1 MALEIS
7 IEYTT
12 HHDVEQRL
20 SELVAETPPP
30 LLMFPLRKV
39 ASEALA
45 QGYDRD
51 ALLEDFESVRA
62 RLDERGEEE
71 REDAVMEV
79 MDFLHGWCSPYM
91 KL

>member
-1 MALEIS
+1 M

-12 HHDVEQRL
+12 HNDVEQQL
-20 SELVAETPPP
+20 LELIAETPPL

-39 ASEALA
+39 AGDALA
-45 QGYDRD
+45 QGYDRN
-51 ALLEDFESVRA
+51 ALIEDFENVRA

-71 REDAVMEV
+71 QEDAVMEV
-79 MDFLHGWCSPYM
+79 MDFLYGWSSPHM

>member
-1 MALEIS
+1 MDNVS
-7 IEYTT
+7 MMEYTT
-12 HHDVEQRL
+12 HYDVEQRI
-20 SELVAETPPP
+20 SELIAETPP
-30 LLMFPLRKV
+30 LNLMFPLRDV

-51 ALLEDFESVRA
+51 VLLEDFESVRA
-62 RLDERGEEE
+62 RLDEEGEEE

-79 MDFLHGWCSPYM
+79 MDFLYGWCSPHM